1 MNSFHYISKRYW
13 EGRCIYQPSQH
24 FLLPPLQLT
33 VLAVFSSRQKLLTPN
48 SQLLTPNSQLPTPNS

>member
-24 FLLPPLQLT
+24 FLLPPLTADSSCSFFEPSKNSQL
-33 VLAVFSSRQKLLTPN
+33 QTPN
-48 SQLLTPNSQLPTPNS
+48 S